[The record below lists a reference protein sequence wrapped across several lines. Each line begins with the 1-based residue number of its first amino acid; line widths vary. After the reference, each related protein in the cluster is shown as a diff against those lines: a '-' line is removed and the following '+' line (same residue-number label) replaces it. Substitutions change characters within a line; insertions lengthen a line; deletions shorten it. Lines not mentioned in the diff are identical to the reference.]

1 MNKDRAITLEVA
13 NSDAFVARLRA
24 GDGKAFADLLTCL
37 VPKLCRYLSHDFQLS
52 EQDAEDVALDA
63 MVKVH
68 NSVAQFNPRGGAK
81 LSTWVFRITKNA
93 AIDFKRCQARQAA
106 KAADVPLDDN
116 VSRQLNRKRA
126 AEWFRR
132 DAAGD
137 DSAGHAMLPRAIRVS
152 RAMKALGEEDRDIL
166 ILRQSMEYEEIAE
179 VEKVSVEAL
188 RTRYSRALDR
198 LRIELQ
204 KDEGT

>member
-1 MNKDRAITLEVA
+1 MDKDRAITLETV

-24 GDGKAFADLLTCL
+24 GDGQAFNDLLSL
-37 VPKLCRYLSHDFQLS
+37 LLPKLCGYLSHDFHLS

-68 NSVAQFNPRGGAK
+68 KSVAQFNPRGGAK

-93 AIDFKRCQARQAA
+93 AIDFRRSQTRHTSKATAVAFDDSVTRQ
-106 KAADVPLDDN
+106 V
-116 VSRQLNRKRA
+116 NRKRV
-126 AEWFRR
+126 AEWFRHGP
-132 DAAGD
+132 AGD
-137 DSAGHAMLPRAIRVS
+137 DPSGHAELPQVIRVA
-152 RAMKALGEEDRDIL
+152 RAMKALSEEHRNIL
-166 ILRQSMEYEEIAE
+166 LLRQSMEYEEIAE
-179 VEKVSVEAL
+179 VEKVSVAAL

-204 KDEGT
+204 KDEGL